1 MHAGDDLR
9 GPLAGHPPPRR
20 AVPARRV
27 RRGADRRTLADDDRL
42 PRGGSAPRA
51 ALGDPG
57 RRGPVASAV
66 RRGPAD
72 ADAVGPAGGALP
84 RGGSAPHPPAPVE
97 RRGAGAAPDRPDPA
111 RGGRRPR
118 DPVDGAGGPRLGGA
132 PCARIGPVDA
142 ERVLGDGRAD
152 GVWCRL
158 GEPLT
163 VAQIARGGPAWL
175 CLDAQHG
182 AFDDAAVLASLRA
195 LGVVSGRPPVG
206 VRVAGLSDALIG
218 RALDAGA
225 DVVVVPMI
233 ETVEE
238 ALAAVRAAHYPPLGR
253 RSWGPMSDLWGAAPP
268 SAAEARTAL
277 WVMIETQAGL
287 DAVDRILA
295 VPGVSGVFVGPF
307 DLAIGLGRDLSDLLA
322 ADGPDDPLPRIAA
335 AARRAGKGAGAYAGD
350 RERAGLLRA
359 LGFPRVAVATDQS
372 LIALG
377 TAAALD
383 ADAAD
388 SGC

>member
-1 MHAGDDLR
+1 M
-9 GPLAGHPPPRR
+9 
-20 AVPARRV
+20 
-27 RRGADRRTLADDDRL
+27 
-42 PRGGSAPRA
+42 
-51 ALGDPG
+51 
-57 RRGPVASAV
+57 
-66 RRGPAD
+66 
-72 ADAVGPAGGALP
+72 
-84 RGGSAPHPPAPVE
+84 
-97 RRGAGAAPDRPDPA
+97 
-111 RGGRRPR
+111 
-118 DPVDGAGGPRLGGA
+118 
-132 PCARIGPVDA
+132 DA

-163 VAQIARGGPAWL
+163 VAQIARSGPAWL

-182 AFDDAAVLASLRA
+182 AFDDAAVLAALRA
-195 LGVVSGRPPVG
+195 LDAVSGRPPVG

-225 DVVVVPMI
+225 DIVVVPMI
-233 ETVEE
+233 ETVDE

-253 RSWGPMSDLWGAAPP
+253 RSWGPMTDLWGAAPP

-287 DAVDRILA
+287 DAVERILA
-295 VPGVSGVFVGPF
+295 VPGVSGVLVGPF

-350 RERAGLLRA
+350 RERARLLRA

-383 ADAAD
+383 TDA
-388 SGC
+388 G